1 MGSFH
6 LSIDYRGKHIEGEAL
21 PLNAPKQQGIPLI
34 HKIIIDGKDQGIIRC
49 TKESWAAD
57 KIKDQKLVDAIGS
70 YIHAWYEGSMALSRP
85 KITPNI
91 SYLKRSCFDLS
102 QMTYS
107 NNSCSFV

>member
-1 MGSFH
+1 VHKTLHLLCKKDLWFFVSGIGFCKYKNMGSFH

-21 PLNAPKQQGIPLI
+21 PLNTPKQQGIPLI

-70 YIHAWYEGSMALSRP
+70 YIHAWYE
-85 KITPNI
+85 
-91 SYLKRSCFDLS
+91 
-102 QMTYS
+102 
-107 NNSCSFV
+107 

>member
-1 MGSFH
+1 VHKTLHLLCKKDLWFFVSGIGFCKYKNMGSFH

-34 HKIIIDGKDQGIIRC
+34 HKIIIDGKDQGIIRF

-70 YIHAWYEGSMALSRP
+70 YIHAWYE
-85 KITPNI
+85 
-91 SYLKRSCFDLS
+91 
-102 QMTYS
+102 
-107 NNSCSFV
+107 